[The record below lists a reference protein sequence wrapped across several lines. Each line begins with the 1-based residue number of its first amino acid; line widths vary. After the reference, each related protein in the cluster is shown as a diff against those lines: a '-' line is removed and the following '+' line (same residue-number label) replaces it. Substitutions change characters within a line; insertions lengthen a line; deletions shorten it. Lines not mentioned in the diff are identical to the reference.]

1 MRKLATVT
9 LSFSAAICAANYCL
23 PQDKLIILAVITM
36 VLGAVLLAVF
46 RKRRVLAASALIFF
60 ALGLLCYF
68 FHHRNTVEVAKQYSG
83 ETHSV
88 TALILDYPEVY
99 NDYCR
104 LDVRVK
110 SPYLPNFKA
119 VLYDNE
125 KQLTDVKPGDVVI
138 LLAKLSTADTI
149 YGQKYDNYHS
159 KGIYFK
165 LNSKGVAALHRVF
178 DLRFLPQYISHGLSA
193 RIDRIFPDDTEV
205 FMRSLLL
212 GDKSDF
218 YADEEMYVSLSKAGL
233 MHIVAVSG
241 MHISFLV
248 GLLHGLF
255 GRGRK
260 GALSCL
266 LIVWFFALLTGAGP
280 SVIRAA
286 FMHSCYL
293 MAPVVRRE
301 NDSLTSLALVLAL
314 LLCVNPFAIAG
325 ISLQLSFGAMCGI
338 VLFSDRI
345 YLKFLEKVPGSVDNL
360 LLRGILSSISCSLSV
375 MVFTVPLTAIHF
387 GNVQLLAP
395 LANLISLWAV
405 SICFCW
411 GWISCALSFVPF
423 LGIMSA
429 SLCSWLA
436 RYILFAAKL
445 ISSVPLSVMYMR
457 SKAAWI
463 WLMST
468 YVLLAIA
475 YSLKKR
481 RFYAFI
487 AATLA
492 SALFASA
499 IIAFSYVYHRK
510 NDSIDILNVGQGQ
523 CISVLTDEACVL
535 LDCGN
540 INTIDDAATIAAAH
554 LYSRGRYKVDVLLLS
569 HLHEDHAGAA
579 VRLME
584 MIDIGTLI
592 IPGEYDDKDKLFADI
607 EECAIRNGTE
617 IITITEN
624 CEVHVG
630 DIEMYLIKSGFGSDE
645 NERCII
651 TRLENNGFTLLAM
664 ADASRKM
671 EQKLVQEYELED
683 VDALVVS
690 HHGSKYSSTDSLL
703 EEIEGRIAIISVGQ
717 NYFGHPAQET
727 LEALEAYGYNVYR
740 TDVNGNIEIKTGNN
754 YGKKS
759 W

>member
-9 LSFSAAICAANYCL
+9 LSFSAAICAANYCF
-23 PQDKLIILAVITM
+23 PQDKLIVIAAFTAALAV
-36 VLGAVLLAVF
+36 VLLAVF
-46 RKRRVLAASALIFF
+46 RKRRALVASALLFF

-68 FHHRNTVEVAKQYSG
+68 VHYRNTVEEAKQYSG
-83 ETHSV
+83 ETHRV
-88 TALILDYPEVY
+88 TAVILDYPDVY
-99 NDYCR
+99 DDYCR

-138 LLAKLSTADTI
+138 LRAKLNTADTI

-165 LNSKGVAALHRVF
+165 LSSKGDATLHRVL
-178 DLRFLPQYISHGLSA
+178 DLSFLPQYISHGLSEH
-193 RIDRIFPDDTEV
+193 INRIFPDDTEV
-205 FMRSLLL
+205 FIRSLLL

-248 GLLHGLF
+248 GLLHCLF

-260 GALSCL
+260 GALSCI

-280 SVIRAA
+280 SVLRAA

-293 MAPVVRRE
+293 MAPVLRRE

-314 LLCVNPFAIAG
+314 LLCINPFAIAG

-345 YLKFLEKVPGSVDNL
+345 YMKLIEKLPGFADNL
-360 LLRGILSSISCSLSV
+360 FLRGILSSVSCSLSV

-395 LANLISLWAV
+395 MANLISLWAV

-411 GWISCALSFVPF
+411 GWISCALSFVPL
-423 LGIMSA
+423 LGLVSA

-463 WLMST
+463 WLVST

-475 YSLKKR
+475 YVLKKR

-487 AATLA
+487 AATLS
-492 SALFASA
+492 SAVFASA
-499 IIAFSYVYHRK
+499 IIAFSYVYYRK

-523 CISVLTDEACVL
+523 CVSVLTDEASVL

-540 INTIDDAATIAAAH
+540 INTIDDAATIAAGH
-554 LYSRGRYKVDVLLLS
+554 LYSRGRYKADVLVLS
-569 HLHEDHAGAA
+569 HLHEDHAGDA
-579 VRLME
+579 VMLME
-584 MIDIGTLI
+584 MLDVATLI
-592 IPGEYDDKDKLFADI
+592 IPGEYNDEDKLFTEI
-607 EECAIRNGTE
+607 KECAIRNGTKL
-617 IITITEN
+617 ITITED
-624 CEVHVG
+624 CAIQIG
-630 DIEMYLIKSGFGSDE
+630 DIKMDLIKSGFGDDE

-651 TRLENNGFTLLAM
+651 TRLENNSFTLLAM
-664 ADASRKM
+664 ADASWKM
-671 EQKLVQEYELED
+671 EQNLARDYELEG
-683 VDALVVS
+683 VDALIVS
-690 HHGSKYSSTDSLL
+690 HHGSKYSSTDDLL

-727 LEALEAYGYNVYR
+727 LEALDAYGYNVYR
-740 TDVNGNIEIKTGNN
+740 TDVHGDIEIKTGNN
-754 YGKKS
+754 YG
-759 W
+759 